1 MLFIFKYK
9 TRMFIVIECSV
20 RCDHP
25 IYSEL
30 IPVDVNATDLL
41 DRTLKQPSL
50 SVVKVVDLKDCL
62 INQKFSDAT

>member
-1 MLFIFKYK
+1 M
-9 TRMFIVIECSV
+9 IECLV

-30 IPVDVNATDLL
+30 ISVDVNASDLL

-50 SVVKVVDLKDCL
+50 SVVKEVDLKDCL

>member
-1 MLFIFKYK
+1 M
-9 TRMFIVIECSV
+9 IECSV

-50 SVVKVVDLKDCL
+50 SVVTVVDLKDCL